1 MKKIIWSCLAISHL
15 LVSSLWAAENQSVQT
30 NPSYSVSGHGTED
43 TIPERMGPENL
54 KVVYDPP
61 QPKDAPDQI
70 RNSVMLGY
78 NILIKTQKYAADY
91 VGNALNCHNCHFEG
105 GITKGGKNGG
115 ISYVGV
121 AAKYPHYRERH
132 DYAVDLMTRINN
144 CFMRS
149 LKGKPLSGESKEMT
163 ALLTYYQWI
172 SKGIPIYAEVPWLGL
187 QKLESD
193 HKPVK
198 EAGKKIY
205 GEICAKCHGENGQGG
220 EKSTSQNHRMSG
232 PPLWGNDS
240 FTDGAS
246 MSKSEVMAAF
256 AYNNMPKGNPNL
268 TKEQA
273 LDAAS
278 YVTNQPRPQYAK
290 DNNAW

>member
-1 MKKIIWSCLAISHL
+1 MKSKLYFLL
-15 LVSSLWAAENQSVQT
+15 LVLLVPIILAFNHE
-30 NPSYSVSGHGTED
+30 EK
-43 TIPERMGPENL
+43 

-91 VGNALNCHNCHFEG
+91 VGNDLNCHNCHFEG

-149 LKGKPLSGESKEMT
+149 LKGKPLPGESKEMT

-172 SKGIPIYAEVPWLGL
+172 SKGIPIYAEISLAWT
-187 QKLESD
+187 S
-193 HKPVK
+193 
-198 EAGKKIY
+198 
-205 GEICAKCHGENGQGG
+205 EIRK
-220 EKSTSQNHRMSG
+220 
-232 PPLWGNDS
+232 
-240 FTDGAS
+240 
-246 MSKSEVMAAF
+246 
-256 AYNNMPKGNPNL
+256 
-268 TKEQA
+268 
-273 LDAAS
+273 
-278 YVTNQPRPQYAK
+278 RPQAG
-290 DNNAW
+290 

>member
-1 MKKIIWSCLAISHL
+1 MFYLSSEGKMKSKLYFLL
-15 LVSSLWAAENQSVQT
+15 LVLLVPIILAFNHE
-30 NPSYSVSGHGTED
+30 EK
-43 TIPERMGPENL
+43 

-61 QPKDAPDQI
+61 KPKDAPDQI
-70 RNSVMLGY
+70 RNAVMLGY
-78 NILIKTQKYAADY
+78 NILMNTQKYAADY
-91 VGNALNCHNCHFEG
+91 VGNDLNCHNCHFDG

-115 ISYVGV
+115 IYYVGV
-121 AAKYPHYRERH
+121 AAKYPKYRERQ
-132 DYAVDLMTRINN
+132 DYAADLMTRVNN

-149 LKGKPLSGESKEMT
+149 LKGKPLPCDSKEMT

-172 SKGIPIYAEVPWLGL
+172 SKWIPIYADISWLGL

-198 EAGKKIY
+198 KTGQKVY

-220 EKSTSQNHRMSG
+220 EKYQQDEIYDKSKSQNHRMSG

-240 FTDGAS
+240 FTDGAG
-246 MSKSEVMAAF
+246 MSKLAVMAAF
-256 AYNNMPKGNPNL
+256 AYNNMPKGNPHL

-273 LDAAS
+273 LDAAA
-278 YVTNQPRPQYAK
+278 YVTDQPRPNFTK
-290 DNNAW
+290 DSEAR